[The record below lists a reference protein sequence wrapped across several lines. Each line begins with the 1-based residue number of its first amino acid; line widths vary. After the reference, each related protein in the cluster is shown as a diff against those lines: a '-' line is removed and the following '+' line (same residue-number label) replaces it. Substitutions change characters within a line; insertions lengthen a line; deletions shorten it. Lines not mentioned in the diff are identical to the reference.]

1 MTVGDLGEFGLI
13 AAIAARLPRG
23 ARTVIGVGDDAAV
36 LATPDGRVVATTDLL
51 VEARHFRRD
60 WSGPADIGGK
70 AAARNL
76 ADVAAM
82 GATPVALLV
91 GLATP
96 ADLPV
101 AWAQDLVSGI
111 IAECARTGA
120 TVVGGDVSSADTIM
134 LAVTALG
141 DLAGREPVT
150 RAGARPGDLV
160 AVAGVLGHS
169 AAGLALLRAG
179 LAEPAALVTAYRWPR
194 PPYHAGPEAAALGA
208 TSMIDISDGLVADTG
223 HVAEASGVLIDIDT
237 ARLAP
242 GGDLLAAAARLDA
255 SGPAGPTDPA
265 GPADSAAAGEPAR
278 AREGTGVGE
287 PARPGGLAKPGESSG
302 AGDSSRQGESSSG
315 ARETGPEESAGTEE
329 PVGTGGLPGAG
340 ASAGP
345 GDSAEPEGLSRPLVW
360 MLTGGEDHALVATF
374 PPGTVL
380 PAHWTVIGQVRQGR
394 GVWVD
399 GQVFLGRPGWDH
411 FI

>member
-1 MTVGDLGEFGLI
+1 MTVGDLGEFGFI

-23 ARTVIGVGDDAAV
+23 ARTVIGIGDDAAV

-96 ADLPV
+96 GDLPV

-111 IAECARTGA
+111 VAECGRAGA

-134 LAVTALG
+134 LAATALG

-150 RAGARPGDLV
+150 RAGARPGDLL
-160 AVAGVLGHS
+160 AVTGVLGHA
-169 AAGLALLRAG
+169 AAGLALLGAG
-179 LAEPAALVTAYRWPR
+179 LTEPAALVTAYRWPR
-194 PPYHAGPEAAALGA
+194 PPYQAGPEAAALGA
-208 TSMIDISDGLVADTG
+208 TSMIDVSDGLVADTG

-242 GGDLLAAAARLDA
+242 GSDLLAAAARLGGSA
-255 SGPAGPTDPA
+255 PPGRA
-265 GPADSAAAGEPAR
+265 GPADEPGPADLARRVDPAEPA
-278 AREGTGVGE
+278 GL
-287 PARPGGLAKPGESSG
+287 ARPLI
-302 AGDSSRQGESSSG
+302 
-315 ARETGPEESAGTEE
+315 
-329 PVGTGGLPGAG
+329 
-340 ASAGP
+340 
-345 GDSAEPEGLSRPLVW
+345 W
-360 MLTGGEDHALVATF
+360 MLTGGEDHALAATF
-374 PPGTVL
+374 PSGTVL
-380 PAHWTVIGQVRQGR
+380 PAHWTVVGQVRQGR
-394 GVWVD
+394 GVRVD

>member
-13 AAIAARLPRG
+13 DAIAARLPRG
-23 ARTVIGVGDDAAV
+23 GRTVIGIGDDAAV

-60 WSGPADIGGK
+60 WSAPADIGGK

-96 ADLPV
+96 GDLPV

-111 IAECARTGA
+111 VAECARTGA

-150 RAGARPGDLV
+150 RAGARPGDLL
-160 AVAGVLGHS
+160 AVTGVLGHA
-169 AAGLALLRAG
+169 AAGLALLGAG

-194 PPYHAGPEAAALGA
+194 PPYPAGPEAAALGA

-223 HVAEASGVLIDIDT
+223 HVAEASGVLIDIDP

-242 GGDLLAAAARLDA
+242 GSDLLAAAARLGA
-255 SGPAGPTDPA
+255 SGSAGRPDPA
-265 GPADSAAAGEPAR
+265 GPPD
-278 AREGTGVGE
+278 
-287 PARPGGLAKPGESSG
+287 
-302 AGDSSRQGESSSG
+302 
-315 ARETGPEESAGTEE
+315 
-329 PVGTGGLPGAG
+329 
-340 ASAGP
+340 SAGP
-345 GDSAEPEGLSRPLVW
+345 GESAEPAGLARPLIW
-360 MLTGGEDHALVATF
+360 MLTGGEDHALAATF
-374 PPGTVL
+374 PSGTAL

-394 GVWVD
+394 GVTVG
-399 GQVFLGRPGWDH
+399 GQVFVGRRGWDH